1 MSIYNYRVKKADD
14 EFSEGLVEAESE
26 SIAVDIL
33 EQRGLRVLFLEEKRR
48 SWATMNIVIERIKAK
63 DLVIFSRQLSILIS
77 AQVPVTAA
85 LKDVIEQTN
94 NKKFKKIIA
103 EVASQVEGGIKLS
116 EALAHFP
123 KIFDNFFVNIVK
135 SGEVSGRLEEVL
147 LYLADQVEK
156 DYDLQSKI
164 RGAMIYPAFII
175 ISLVVIGVLMMAFV
189 VPKLIEMLAQSGA
202 ELPLST
208 KILKGIS
215 DFVVELWWL
224 KLIVVVGAIIVGYY
238 GLKTAIAQRIL
249 DQIKLRLP
257 VFGKLF
263 NYVAIVKFS
272 RGLRTLILGGV
283 DLVSALEVTALMVD
297 NTRYRELIQKTK
309 KTVENGGKLG
319 EVFEKDKLMPKMVSQ
334 MLSTGE
340 ETGRVEMTLDKLAQ
354 FYSREVNNLIANLM
368 SLLEPF
374 IMIVLGVA
382 VALMI
387 AAIIL
392 PMYQVS
398 TNM

>member
-1 MSIYNYRVKKADD
+1 
-14 EFSEGLVEAESE
+14 
-26 SIAVDIL
+26 
-33 EQRGLRVLFLEEKRR
+33 
-48 SWATMNIVIERIKAK
+48 
-63 DLVIFSRQLSILIS
+63 
-77 AQVPVTAA
+77 
-85 LKDVIEQTN
+85 
-94 NKKFKKIIA
+94 
-103 EVASQVEGGIKLS
+103 
-116 EALAHFP
+116 
-123 KIFDNFFVNIVK
+123 FVNIVK